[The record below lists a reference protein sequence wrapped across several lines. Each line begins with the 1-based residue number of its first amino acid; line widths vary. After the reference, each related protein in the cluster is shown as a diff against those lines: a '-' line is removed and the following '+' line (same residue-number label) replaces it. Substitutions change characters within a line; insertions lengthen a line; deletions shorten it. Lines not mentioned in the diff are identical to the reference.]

1 MRGVYAALAAF
12 FILTAYAAPVSVSQV
27 KEQALSGYL
36 YYVFFE
42 SSPASSCVKPS
53 VNTQLSYPA
62 RTGSFTL
69 NAGKTLCLWAQVSGF
84 FAGGECV
91 FILYASS
98 TSAGSVSFALSLRD
112 SKGAVLATL
121 GSGSVPVSSTKQ
133 ELISFFACSSFTA
146 NAGDYLALSLTGG
159 GAGKTKYT
167 VYFGAST
174 PTDFQVVKS
183 ADSA

>member
-1 MRGVYAALAAF
+1 LRGVYAALAAF

-42 SSPASSCVKPS
+42 SSPASSCNKPAT
-53 VNTQLSYPA
+53 NTQLSYPA
-62 RTGSFTL
+62 SSGSFTL

-84 FAGGECV
+84 FVGGECALV
-91 FILYASS
+91 LYASS
-98 TSAGSVSFALSLRD
+98 TSAGSISFTLSLTD
-112 SKGAVLATL
+112 SKGAVLQTL
-121 GSGSVPVSSTKQ
+121 GSGSLPVSSTKQ
-133 ELISFFACSSFTA
+133 ELISFFTCASFTA

-159 GAGKTKYT
+159 AGAKYT